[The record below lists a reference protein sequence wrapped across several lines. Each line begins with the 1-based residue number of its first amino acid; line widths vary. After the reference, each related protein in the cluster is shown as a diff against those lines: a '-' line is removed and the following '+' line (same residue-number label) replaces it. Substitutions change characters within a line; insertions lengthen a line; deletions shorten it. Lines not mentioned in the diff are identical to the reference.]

1 MIIIPSHN
9 LSSVNI
15 NRGSYL
21 TVEIIFIL
29 AIVEFMAVTL
39 LGILYLASIRI
50 DPNPNPSRLY
60 IGTLRVPA

>member
-1 MIIIPSHN
+1 M
-9 LSSVNI
+9 
-15 NRGSYL
+15 

-29 AIVEFMAVTL
+29 AIEEFAAVTL
-39 LGILYLASIRI
+39 LASIRI